1 MRKGAVAI
9 VTAGMVLASMWGGSL
24 SAASPPSGGT
34 ISIEPRAGEGDA
46 SAMRP
51 FVVAANEALGAKGF
65 TILPDSG
72 HSAYVAE
79 LTLTRVD
86 LGTSKAKALI
96 GSSSSVT
103 PGVVPGAV
111 GAGATVPLATGK
123 SRLVALQRIRLEIR
137 IRKRGEDS
145 ILWDGAALTVRAAGT
160 RKGAD
165 EIVAA
170 DLSQA
175 VLRSYPAE
183 PGDVV
188 GVP

>member
-1 MRKGAVAI
+1 MTKSRVAI
-9 VTAGMVLASMWGGSL
+9 AAAAMVIASIWGGSL
-24 SAASPPSGGT
+24 PAASPPTSGT
-34 ISIEPRAGEGDA
+34 ISIEARTAGGDDP
-46 SAMRP
+46 SMRS
-51 FVVAANEALGAKGF
+51 FVIAAGQALGAKGF
-65 TILPDSG
+65 TILPDAG

-79 LTLTRVD
+79 LTLTRTD
-86 LGTSKAKALI
+86 LGTSKAKALT
-96 GSSSSVT
+96 GSSSSIT

-111 GAGATVPLATGK
+111 GAGAKVPLATGK

-165 EIVAA
+165 HIVAA
-170 DLSQA
+170 DLSEA
-175 VLRSYPAE
+175 VLRSYPARI
-183 PGDVV
+183 GDVI

>member
-1 MRKGAVAI
+1 
-9 VTAGMVLASMWGGSL
+9 
-24 SAASPPSGGT
+24 
-34 ISIEPRAGEGDA
+34 
-46 SAMRP
+46 MRP

-65 TILPDSG
+65 TILPVPG

-79 LTLTRVD
+79 LTLTRTD
-86 LGTSKAKALI
+86 IGTSTVKALT

-137 IRKRGEDS
+137 IRKRGEDGTV
-145 ILWDGAALTVRAAGT
+145 WNGAALTVRAAGT

-165 EIVAA
+165 EMVAA
-170 DLSQA
+170 DLSEA
-175 VLRSYPAE
+175 LLRSYPAE
-183 PGDVV
+183 MGGVV
-188 GVP
+188 SVP